1 MATVAA
7 VVVDITKAGNH
18 HPCITTLKSLLYG
31 RLFLWERFQ
40 NAQVFRFVQADNSPE
55 SYFSETTIFNEY
67 MRYQEFAPADAL
79 KPYVKCFYVIEYG
92 DALIQDKA
100 FAMGCLELMFNLGD
114 SSFETGRSGGFSK
127 TPKVELWGQIIEPL
141 TFRSL
146 GKGKMLGA
154 RFFPHTAALFIPD
167 PINLFNDV
175 VSDFNYIAGKD
186 AVELHEKLLETNS
199 LREQLHLFEDYLIHK
214 FYQFQ
219 KKHQKFKVVNSAMTD
234 LKREDFFGNI
244 EDVAAR
250 YGITSRYLQ
259 KLFVEFT
266 GVSPKL
272 YQKIYRFQKSLLL
285 TGKPYDSLT
294 DIAYEC
300 GYFDQSHFVR
310 DFKFFT
316 GMVPSAFD
324 PKNSSAILM
333 SPIK

>member
-1 MATVAA
+1 M
-7 VVVDITKAGNH
+7 K
-18 HPCITTLKSLLYG
+18 
-31 RLFLWERFQ
+31 
-40 NAQVFRFVQADNSPE
+40 
-55 SYFSETTIFNEY
+55 
-67 MRYQEFAPADAL
+67 YQEFAPVEAL
-79 KPYVKCFYVIEYG
+79 KPYVKCFYVIEY
-92 DALIQDKA
+92 DAAVVQDKA
-100 FAMGCLELMFNLGD
+100 FAMGCLELMFNVGS
-114 SSFETGRSGGFSK
+114 SSFETGRGSGFSK

-154 RFFPHTAALFIPD
+154 RFFPHTAALFISD

-186 AVELHEKLLETNS
+186 AEELHEKLCETNTLS
-199 LREQLHLFEDYLIHK
+199 DQIQLFEDYLISK
-214 FYQFQ
+214 FHQFQ
-219 KKHQKFKVVNSAMTD
+219 KKHQKFKLVNSAMTD
-234 LKREDFFGNI
+234 LKREDFFDRM
-244 EDVAAR
+244 EDVASR
-250 YGITSRYLQ
+250 YGISARYLQ

-272 YQKIYRFQKSLLL
+272 YQKIHRFQKSLLL
-285 TGKPYDSLT
+285 TGKQHESLT

-316 GMVPSAFD
+316 GMAPSAFD
-324 PKNSSAILM
+324 PTNSSAILM